1 MEREPHMQTAETFAH
16 NHERLDGRPDRAWNE
31 AVPITLGSQLSLK
44 DAYARQHE
52 FIIRFTEKAKLRLN
66 GFKISMTNA
75 ADQVAVSA
83 NEPAYGYLTSANLA
97 EVSDE
102 IHLNSSNHPLVE
114 PELVFRTRH
123 AIDASFSATDIAQVC
138 DVTSGLEVPI
148 CRLKGWWPLDD
159 VPQLSLSDFILD
171 NAGAGRVI
179 HGRRWLPATELDLA
193 TVEVMLRT
201 PAGEV
206 HTGQGSRVLENPLN
220 AMRWLAGALA
230 RSGQVIPEGSLVS
243 SGTFMPP
250 IRAIPGRFSAEFS
263 LGLEMVNVDF
273 IG

>member
-1 MEREPHMQTAETFAH
+1 MLTAETFAH
-16 NHERLDGRPDRAWNE
+16 NHQRLDGRPDRAWEE
-31 AVPITLGSQLSLK
+31 AVPVTLGSQISLP

-52 FIIRFTEKAKLRLN
+52 FISGFADRTGLQLT

-75 ADQVAVSA
+75 ADQVAVRAS
-83 NEPAYGYLTSANLA
+83 EPAYGYLTSAHLA
-97 EVSDE
+97 EGRDE
-102 IHLNSSNHPLVE
+102 IHLASSNHPLVE
-114 PELVFRTRH
+114 PELIFRTGRD
-123 AIDASFSATDIAQVC
+123 IDASFSAADITQIC
-138 DVTSGLEVPI
+138 DVTAGLEVPI

-171 NAGAGRVI
+171 NAGAGRVV
-179 HGRRWLPATELDLA
+179 HGSNWRPATELDLPA
-193 TVEVMLRT
+193 VSVTVST
-201 PAGEV
+201 PDGAV

-230 RSGQVIPEGSLVS
+230 RSGQVIPAGSLVS

-263 LGLEMVNVDF
+263 QGLGAVAVDF
-273 IG
+273 VG

>member
-1 MEREPHMQTAETFAH
+1 MQTAETFAH
-16 NHERLDGRPDRAWNE
+16 NHERLDGRPDRAWSE
-31 AVPITLGSQLSLK
+31 AVAVTLGSQMPLP

-52 FIIRFTEKAKLRLN
+52 FISGFADKAGLRLA

-75 ADQVAVSA
+75 ADQVAVRAS
-83 NEPAYGYLTSANLA
+83 EPAYGYLTSAHFA
-97 EVSDE
+97 EGGDE
-102 IHLNSSNHPLVE
+102 IHLASSNHPLVE
-114 PELVFRTRH
+114 PELVFRTSR
-123 AIDASFSATDIAQVC
+123 AIDASFSAADIAQVC
-138 DVTSGLEVPI
+138 DVTGGLEVPI

-171 NAGAGRVI
+171 NAGAGRVV
-179 HGRRWLPATELDLA
+179 HGSQWRPATELDLA
-193 TVEVMLRT
+193 AVTVRLST
-201 PAGEV
+201 PDGAV

-230 RSGQVIPEGSLVS
+230 RSGQTIPAGSLVS

-263 LGLEMVNVDF
+263 LGLGSVTVDF